1 MAMELDKT
9 DRRILHFLQKDS
21 KITTK
26 ELSLHLDLSP
36 TAIYER
42 IKKMEK
48 EKVIRGYTALVD
60 MESTGRGFMV
70 FCNIKLL
77 QHRHEYVVKFERE
90 VIKFEEVLECYNVS
104 GDYDYLLKVRVRD
117 MSAYHDFINDKL
129 TFLDHIGSAHSTFII
144 NEVKNSH
151 VIPI

>member
-1 MAMELDKT
+1 MKLDTT
-9 DRRILHFLQKDS
+9 DRRILELLQQDS
-21 KITTK
+21 KMTTK
-26 ELSLHLDLSP
+26 ELALHISLSP

-48 EKVIRGYTALVD
+48 EGVISGYSAILD
-60 MESTGRGFMV
+60 REKAGRGFVV
-70 FCNIKLL
+70 FCHIKLL

-104 GDYDYLLKVRVRD
+104 GDYDYLLKVMVSD
-117 MSAYHDFINDKL
+117 MAAYHDFINDKL

-151 VIPI
+151 VIPL